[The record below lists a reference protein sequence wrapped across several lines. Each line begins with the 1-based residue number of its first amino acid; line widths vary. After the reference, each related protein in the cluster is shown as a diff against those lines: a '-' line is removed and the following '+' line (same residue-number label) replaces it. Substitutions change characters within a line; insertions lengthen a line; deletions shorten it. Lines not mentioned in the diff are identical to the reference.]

1 MTGWETFGGVSMGSA
16 VLALRPPFHGQ
27 EGPQTL
33 NPPKLSCEPPFWAMG
48 CHLQTIAG
56 EFLPC
61 PVPELPW
68 ELYRLE
74 LDDGDAMAIRA
85 LEGSTGVAVIL
96 FHGITGSSGCNN
108 MRRAAA
114 QLHKSGHAIVAVNH
128 RGAGE
133 GRGWARNSYHSGS
146 TMDMAAALRFA
157 RERFPDHLQVAIGF
171 SISANILLLLMGR
184 DAGKGVPDL
193 AIAVNP
199 PVDLEACSRRLV
211 SGFNLAYDQ
220 YLIRQL
226 RSEAKARLDAEPL
239 VPTPTTRVFDDVYTA
254 AMAGFPD
261 RDAYYSECS
270 CGPHLATIR
279 VPTVII
285 SSMDD
290 PLAPA
295 ADILEQTL
303 SPMIHLHIERFGG
316 HLGYVSGNLPGRHWL
331 DYSLTHYVRELLSSE
346 LMNHLA

>member
-1 MTGWETFGGVSMGSA
+1 
-16 VLALRPPFHGQ
+16 
-27 EGPQTL
+27 
-33 NPPKLSCEPPFWAMG
+33 MG

-61 PVPELPW
+61 PVQELPW
-68 ELYRLE
+68 ERHRLE
-74 LDDGDAMAIRA
+74 LDDGDAMAIQA

-96 FHGITGSSGCNN
+96 FHGITGSSDGIN

-114 QLHKSGHAIVAVNH
+114 RFHQSGHALVAVNH
-128 RGAGE
+128 RGAGA
-133 GRGWARNSYHSGS
+133 GRGWARRSYHGGS
-146 TMDMAAALRFA
+146 TLDMAAALRFA
-157 RERFPDHLQVAIGF
+157 RGRFPDHLQMAIGF

-184 DAGKGVPDL
+184 DAAMGVPDL

-211 SGFNLAYDQ
+211 SGFNLAYDH

-226 RSEAKARLDAEPL
+226 RSEAKARPGAEPL
-239 VPTPTTRVFDDVYTA
+239 VPTPTTRVYDEVYTA

-261 RDAYYSECS
+261 REAYYSECS
-270 CGPHLATIR
+270 CGPHLANIR

-295 ADILEQTL
+295 ADILRQTL
-303 SPMIHLHIERFGG
+303 SPAIHLHVERFGG
-316 HLGYVSGNLPGRHWL
+316 HLGYVTGNLPDRRWL
-331 DYSLTHYVRELLSSE
+331 DYALTHYVGEMLHGHVRQELE
-346 LMNHLA
+346 APGA